1 MKTLLVSLCLTLSS
15 IASYAQDTINTA
27 GIEPKTQFQL
37 NVNDTFY
44 FLNEK
49 ELLNIGETL
58 VKPKVSIQLADFK
71 KFNSGYVSFEYP
83 RPYTFEYS
91 EEPGASFKSWTLS
104 GNNITVIL
112 FQFGVTVSIDD
123 MMEEMQSKF
132 GKRNCKVTSFRK
144 KLGIKTCEG
153 RRLGVSLAG
162 QLLNM
167 DFYILS
173 STGENS
179 IFIAFQSTLNDD
191 GTDTKD
197 YKAGFKTIDNSI
209 SY

>member
-1 MKTLLVSLCLTLSS
+1 MKTLLASLALTLSGL
-15 IASYAQDTINTA
+15 ASYGQDTVSTA

-49 ELLNIGETL
+49 EMLNIGETL

-83 RPYTFEYS
+83 RQYTFEYN
-91 EEPGASFKSWTLS
+91 EEHSANFKSWTFS
-104 GNNITVIL
+104 GNNITVLL
-112 FQFGVTVSIDD
+112 FQFGVAVSIDD
-123 MMEEMQSKF
+123 MTDEMQSKF
-132 GKRNCKVTSFRK
+132 GRKNCKITSFRK

-153 RRLGVSLAG
+153 RRLSISLAD

-167 DFYILS
+167 DFYVLS
-173 STGENS
+173 SGDSS
-179 IFIAFQSTLNDD
+179 IFIAFQSSLNDD

-197 YKAGFKTIDNSI
+197 YKTGFKTIDNSI